1 METSKYSVVT
11 ALNLNAKLIFSS
23 KMFTKIKVQFH
34 FLAKI
39 HYLEGKMLLDGAKY

>member
-23 KMFTKIKVQFH
+23 KMFAKIKVQFN